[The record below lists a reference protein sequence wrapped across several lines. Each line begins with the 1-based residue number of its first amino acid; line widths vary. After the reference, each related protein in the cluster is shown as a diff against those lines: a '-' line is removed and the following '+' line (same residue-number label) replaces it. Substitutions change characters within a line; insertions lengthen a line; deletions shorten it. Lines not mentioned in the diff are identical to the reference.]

1 MSYQLEILTGQK
13 TVENPE
19 EYVVFVHGICHGA
32 WCWEKFINFYSD
44 YNCQCYAISLRGHAG
59 SGGKEKLHTF
69 RLSDYVDDVK
79 NEIANV
85 QKKIDSDPRL
95 KGKKPFLVGHS
106 MGGGVVQQY
115 IGKYPDTVQ
124 GAVLLASATAPKML
138 PEEVGIKSTA
148 LFYSALIALGCGFL
162 PQYMTYHSAFF
173 SGRDERGRKA
183 PRITK
188 EEASRYAKLL
198 QKESTQIVGGVLKN
212 KGGDLVREFSR
223 NYAVDIPVLVI
234 GSSADAYFPR
244 TSLEKTADMYVK
256 NKNRDT
262 ALTVLDH
269 LCHDMMLDPEWNK
282 PAQYIL
288 EFMKSPTEYVNSD
301 KNELWKKAN

>member
-138 PEEVGIKSTA
+138 PEEVDIKSMA

-173 SGRDERGRKA
+173 PEGMREAAKRQGSQRKKPPATQSCFKRNPHKLSEGFSKTKAEIWSGSFPGTTRW
-183 PRITK
+183 T
-188 EEASRYAKLL
+188 SR
-198 QKESTQIVGGVLKN
+198 
-212 KGGDLVREFSR
+212 
-223 NYAVDIPVLVI
+223 
-234 GSSADAYFPR
+234 
-244 TSLEKTADMYVK
+244 SL
-256 NKNRDT
+256 
-262 ALTVLDH
+262 
-269 LCHDMMLDPEWNK
+269 
-282 PAQYIL
+282 
-288 EFMKSPTEYVNSD
+288 
-301 KNELWKKAN
+301 